1 MQEKID
7 GTNPP
12 DKDDFR
18 EGNTVTVK
26 AEPQE
31 INEKCLATSLGFCVP
46 LLALIPIG
54 LATQVEVPGLS
65 SMIGDVNAQLQAANT
80 QIQEQLGL
88 FNPEVA
94 VQVDAINKQL
104 AQYGTDLG
112 TVAGALS
119 LIAAGILAG
128 TIIYD
133 ACAPEGEQS
142 SVNELRLQGSSGKT

>member
-1 MQEKID
+1 M
-7 GTNPP
+7 
-12 DKDDFR
+12 
-18 EGNTVTVK
+18 TVK

-31 INEKCLATSLGFCVP
+31 INEKCLATSLGFGVP
-46 LLALIPIG
+46 LLALIPVG
-54 LATQVEVPGLS
+54 LATQVELPGLS

-94 VQVDAINKQL
+94 VQVGAINKQL

-112 TVAGALS
+112 TVAVALS

-133 ACAPEGEQS
+133 NCSPEGATS
-142 SVNELRLQGSSGKT
+142 SVQDLRLEGSSGKTYAGSSSKDAKKENTSSSK